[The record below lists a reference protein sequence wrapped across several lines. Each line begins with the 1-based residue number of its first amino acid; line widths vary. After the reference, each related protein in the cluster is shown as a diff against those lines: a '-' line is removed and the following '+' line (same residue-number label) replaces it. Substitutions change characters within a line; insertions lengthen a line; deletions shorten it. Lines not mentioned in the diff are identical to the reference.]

1 MPEMTDE
8 AGRLR
13 GRARFLARHELF
25 KNLGRD
31 ELERVAA
38 SVVERVVPAGEVVH
52 VENGLP
58 GTELFMVRNGVLEL
72 VHKEAVV
79 AILVSGEVFGYPTLL
94 TGLAPEFTTRARQ
107 ASTLYCIPSE
117 IAIELLTPP
126 AGVRF
131 VARNLRERLIQV
143 SRTVRAL
150 PDVRTRPVSSL
161 VRSAPIFCEP
171 DMSIRNAAATMIAE
185 GRSALLVR
193 TRDGFGI
200 VTDVDLR
207 DKVVVAG
214 ISRDAPVSTIMTTPI
229 KSVAA
234 DVLAPEAAIEMM
246 AAGINHLPVVDAS
259 GKIVGI
265 LSASSLMTLD
275 ARSPFALRRTILGA
289 RHVDEVVM
297 ASADVPML
305 FVDLLDA
312 HLDAPALTRILSLL
326 CESMTIR
333 LIELSVEQRG
343 QAPVPFAW
351 LTLGSGAR
359 SELTLASDQD
369 NGLAYADTDDPSVD
383 EYFRLLALDV
393 VDGLTGCGFA
403 PDPHG
408 VVAANSQWR
417 GPLSAWTAVFSNSLE
432 DADPERLAR
441 ASIAFD
447 FRQVTGYLVIKPVL
461 TDIIRQAVSHRRFMQ
476 GLATH
481 GTRMPSPLGFRSRLP
496 SRIDIK
502 REVLVPIQTLVRYS
516 AFANGITAPSTLER
530 LAAMCAAGAL
540 DAEAVQSLRE
550 AFMSVSHLQLRHH
563 ANAIRAARPLD
574 NDIDV
579 ANLRPLTRATLQE
592 SLRVL
597 AAAQKAVPRRVALH

>member
-1 MPEMTDE
+1 
-8 AGRLR
+8 
-13 GRARFLARHELF
+13 
-25 KNLGRD
+25 
-31 ELERVAA
+31 
-38 SVVERVVPAGEVVH
+38 
-52 VENGLP
+52 
-58 GTELFMVRNGVLEL
+58 
-72 VHKEAVV
+72 
-79 AILVSGEVFGYPTLL
+79 
-94 TGLAPEFTTRARQ
+94 
-107 ASTLYCIPSE
+107 
-117 IAIELLTPP
+117 
-126 AGVRF
+126 
-131 VARNLRERLIQV
+131 
-143 SRTVRAL
+143 
-150 PDVRTRPVSSL
+150 
-161 VRSAPIFCEP
+161 
-171 DMSIRNAAATMIAE
+171 
-185 GRSALLVR
+185 
-193 TRDGFGI
+193 
-200 VTDVDLR
+200 
-207 DKVVVAG
+207 
-214 ISRDAPVSTIMTTPI
+214 
-229 KSVAA
+229 
-234 DVLAPEAAIEMM
+234 
-246 AAGINHLPVVDAS
+246 
-259 GKIVGI
+259 
-265 LSASSLMTLD
+265 
-275 ARSPFALRRTILGA
+275 
-289 RHVDEVVM
+289 
-297 ASADVPML
+297 ML

-326 CESMTIR
+326 CDSMTIR

-343 QAPVPFAW
+343 QPPVPFAW

-383 EYFRLLALDV
+383 EYFRLLATDV

-461 TDIIRQAVSHRRFMQ
+461 TDIIRQAASHRRFMQ

-530 LAAMCAAGAL
+530 LTAMCAAGAL

-563 ANAIRAARPLD
+563 ANAIRVARPLD

-592 SLRVL
+592 ALRAV
-597 AAAQKAVPRRVALH
+597 AAAQKDVPRRVAR